1 MIPGDLLMTRRGL
14 QVDTRGI
21 TYLDVWES
29 PETWANWA
37 GKWEHHKM
45 ALLLEGRSV
54 QDPILQTEGSDVDDP
69 VVMREV
75 LLDGRVCWVDE
86 SEIVEVVGESRV
98 GWAYI
103 DECWVVSDD

>member
-45 ALLLEGRSV
+45 ALLLEGR
-54 QDPILQTEGSDVDDP
+54 P
-69 VVMREV
+69 VSEFGTLRMI
-75 LLDGRVCWVDE
+75 RV
-86 SEIVEVVGESRV
+86 RFLTF
-98 GWAYI
+98 
-103 DECWVVSDD
+103 